1 MAGRKF
7 LLMFPPA
14 LADQPITQRLW
25 RDFDIT
31 VNILKAEIDQSG
43 GRLTI
48 ELGGK
53 PEEISRAIEFLIAS
67 KVRVEELRN
76 YVRRDMKKCT
86 DCGMCVSICPVK
98 AYVMNPSIT
107 MSCSIWSG
115 AWPAETA
122 SMHVRPEHCPAGG
135 RRISKTIAGAGGL
148 IFSARA

>member
-31 VNILKAEIDQSG
+31 VNILKAEIDESG

-98 AYVMNPSIT
+98 AYVMNPSDHHVVFHLER
-107 MSCSIWSG
+107 CVACGNCLDACPPG
-115 AWPAETA
+115 AL
-122 SMHVRPEHCPAGG
+122 SRG
-135 RRISKTIAGAGGL
+135 RSSDI
-148 IFSARA
+148 

>member
-31 VNILKAEIDQSG
+31 VNILKAEIDESG

-86 DCGMCVSICPVK
+86 DCGMCVSICPAK
-98 AYVMNPSIT
+98 AYVMNPSDHHVVFHLER
-107 MSCSIWSG
+107 CVACGNCLDACPPG
-115 AWPAETA
+115 AL
-122 SMHVRPEHCPAGG
+122 SRG
-135 RRISKTIAGAGGL
+135 RSSDI
-148 IFSARA
+148 

>member
-14 LADQPITQRLW
+14 VANQPITQRLW

-31 VNILKAEIDQSG
+31 VNILKADIDESG

-48 ELGGK
+48 ELGGD
-53 PEEISRAIEFLIAS
+53 PGEISRAIEYLTEN

-76 YVRRDMKKCT
+76 YVRRDAKRCT

-98 AYVMNPSIT
+98 AYVMDPSDHHVVLHLERCVACGT
-107 MSCSIWSG
+107 CLDACPPG
-115 AWPAETA
+115 ALSRGHP
-122 SMHVRPEHCPAGG
+122 SS
-135 RRISKTIAGAGGL
+135 ISK
-148 IFSARA
+148 

>member
-31 VNILKAEIDQSG
+31 VNILKAEIDESG

-48 ELGGK
+48 ELGGQ

-98 AYVMNPSIT
+98 AYVMNPSDHHVVFHLER
-107 MSCSIWSG
+107 CVACGNCLDACPPG
-115 AWPAETA
+115 AL
-122 SMHVRPEHCPAGG
+122 SRG
-135 RRISKTIAGAGGL
+135 RSSDI
-148 IFSARA
+148 